1 MSKRQTLVDLGRVAV
16 YTATAFRYVLY
27 ALAAAVAAVVTLGA
41 LS

>member
-27 ALAAAVAAVVTLGA
+27 ALGAAIVAVVAAGA